1 MSSDAL
7 VPRQSAITPSCRTI
21 VRTPSSVEPYG
32 CTPLVAATCAAP
44 VAGFAAAAAALC
56 APG

>member
-1 MSSDAL
+1 MSSEAL

-32 CTPLVAATCAAP
+32 CTLAAVDAACAAAP
-44 VAGFAAAAAALC
+44 VVDFAAAALC
-56 APG
+56 VPG